1 MRRTRKWRFTVDPSL
16 AGALPRAPIV
26 AVATVVENREEDGI
40 GIRKLNLLAS
50 WLENQGDSCY
60 RFVSPFPPSL
70 SFMARLAERKD
81 RSGIPFSPRS
91 DILCGLPSVGHQSPM
106 RYLVQSVIHQVVIT
120 MTGLDI
126 RLLVPDFALR

>member
-26 AVATVVENREEDGI
+26 AAATVVENREEDGI

-50 WLENQGDSCY
+50 WLENQGD
-60 RFVSPFPPSL
+60 SL

-120 MTGLDI
+120 MTGLDV